1 MIKLGKYPYITVT
14 GKLRKFIEMIP
25 KMGVPQKITQPNLP
39 MYGFKSVND
48 RPIVAI
54 LQFIGFLNDK
64 NEPTQDYKDFRTPN
78 KAKSIMASAIK
89 KAYSDLFELYPDAY
103 EKDDESLKN
112 FFTPTTE
119 AGEQVINDTVA
130 TFKTLCSFADF
141 KAITEE
147 GVEAER
153 EEAKQ
158 EKREAKIPPMPSG
171 ITINLNIQLALPAT
185 EDAKVYENI
194 FKALRD
200 NLLTRD

>member
-1 MIKLGKYPYITVT
+1 
-14 GKLRKFIEMIP
+14 MIP